1 MSEAETTTQTVTNTE
16 PMECKLGDLVLPVPP
31 KQMTIR
37 QSLKIDEIEIPG
49 RSGKIKQPVGY
60 EDSAITIEL
69 ELCHQ
74 EGNGTIVKTAQDR
87 LKEIQTIFRPSG
99 TAIQT
104 PLSIVSI
111 LTEACGIQQV
121 LIKDLEV
128 KDDEEYDLIH
138 CSLSLT
144 EFDSVENQL
153 QEQVQAQQ
161 ASQQAVTIA
170 EENMPPELES
180 PPDDYLLNQY
190 NDGKSDALGG
200 DYSGET
206 PGADTG

>member
-1 MSEAETTTQTVTNTE
+1 MPEESSQTVTNTE
-16 PMECKLGDLVLPVPP
+16 PLECKLGDLILPVPP
-31 KQMTIR
+31 KQMSIR

-60 EDSAITIEL
+60 EDSTITIEL

-74 EGNGTIVKTAQDR
+74 DENGKIIKTAQDR
-87 LKEIQTIFRPSG
+87 LKEIQTLFRPSEK
-99 TAIQT
+99 ALQT
-104 PLSIVSI
+104 PLSIVST
-111 LTEACGIQQV
+111 LTESCGIKQV

-138 CSLSLT
+138 CSLTLT
-144 EFDSVENQL
+144 EFDSIENQL
-153 QEQVQAQQ
+153 QEQAQAAQV
-161 ASQQAVTIA
+161 SQQAVSTA
-170 EENMPPELES
+170 NENLPPELQS

-190 NDGKSDALGG
+190 NQGKSDALGG

-206 PGADTG
+206 PGDDTG